1 MIKNTLILLL
11 IAMVGGLSWLTLA
24 NTHEKSEMQAGFQSK
39 FEQLKNQMSK
49 AYEAAQQ
56 GEKKSKTHNNGKVSQ
71 SGSLPDV
78 PGKKII
84 IENPP
89 DHDKP
94 VPKSAENIAMD
105 KPEVQTAKEILS
117 GLTKKKEKRLSALSD
132 SEFSSIQ
139 STLRSAL
146 KILNKASFPALP
158 KKDVTP
164 AKEDSVKIERVK
176 KKSNTGLEELVSMS
190 TSL

>member
-1 MIKNTLILLL
+1 MIKNILIVLL
-11 IAMVGGLSWLTLA
+11 IAGLSWLTLA
-24 NTHEKSEMQAGFQSK
+24 NTHEKTEMQAGFHAK
-39 FEQLKNQMSK
+39 FEQLKKQMSR

-56 GEKKSKTHNNGKVSQ
+56 EEKKQKTLKDGKVSQ
-71 SGSLPDV
+71 SGSLPKV

-84 IENPP
+84 IENSP
-89 DHDKP
+89 DHDEP
-94 VPKSAENIAMD
+94 VRQSAGNTNKD
-105 KPEVQTAKEILS
+105 NSDTPLAKEILS

-146 KILNKASFPALP
+146 KILNKASFPASP
-158 KKDVTP
+158 EKGVTP
-164 AKEDSVKIERVK
+164 SKEDSVKIERVK
-176 KKSNTGLEELVSMS
+176 KKSDTGLEELVSMS